1 MKSLLVVHDTANQ
14 RTCQAD
20 ADTTGLTLLPSHLQ
34 EFDMAL
40 DEAVEGLTGA
50 QQILIQLKTACIS
63 AQTGDI
69 APPEKLKV
77 QRGVHHCARLLT
89 EIQTLLQPLSL
100 DLQRLMRQ
108 EVSFSEEE
116 KRTPGK
122 ERH

>member
-1 MKSLLVVHDTANQ
+1 MVSQ
-14 RTCQAD
+14 PIRQPD
-20 ADTTGLTLLPSHLQ
+20 ADTTDLTLLPSHLQ

-40 DEAVEGLTGA
+40 DEAIEGLTGA
-50 QQILIQLKTACIS
+50 QQILIQLKTACFS

-69 APPEKLKV
+69 APSGKLKV

-89 EIQTLLQPLSL
+89 EIQMLLQPLSL

-116 KRTPGK
+116 KRTLGK